1 MCHARVVRAIA
12 ALIAFALLALGCG
25 PKTKH
30 DILSR
35 AEQVGT
41 KAELERALGAPDEQ
55 DKLGPLEVW
64 TYDAS
69 DGSVTFLITGE
80 KVTLQATG
88 EREQR

>member
-1 MCHARVVRAIA
+1 MCHARLVKAVA
-12 ALIAFALLALGCG
+12 ALVLALLAVACG

-30 DILSR
+30 DFLSR
-35 AEQVGT
+35 AQKVET
-41 KAELERALGAPDEQ
+41 KSDLERALGAPNEQ

-69 DGSVTFLITGE
+69 DGSVTFLITGD

-88 EREQR
+88 ELDQQ

>member
-1 MCHARVVRAIA
+1 MCHARGVRAIA
-12 ALIAFALLALGCG
+12 ALAFALLAVGCG

-35 AEQVGT
+35 AAQVET
-41 KAELERALGAPDEQ
+41 KAELARALGAPDDQ

-64 TYDAS
+64 TYDGS

-80 KVTLQATG
+80 KVALQATG
-88 EREQR
+88 EREAR

>member
-1 MCHARVVRAIA
+1 MCHARDVRVIA
-12 ALIAFALLALGCG
+12 ALVIALLAIACG

-35 AEQVGT
+35 AEKVET
-41 KAELERALGAPDEQ
+41 KSELERALGAPDEQ

-69 DGSVTFLITGE
+69 DGSVTFLITGDR
-80 KVTLQATG
+80 VTLQATG
-88 EREQR
+88 EKEPR